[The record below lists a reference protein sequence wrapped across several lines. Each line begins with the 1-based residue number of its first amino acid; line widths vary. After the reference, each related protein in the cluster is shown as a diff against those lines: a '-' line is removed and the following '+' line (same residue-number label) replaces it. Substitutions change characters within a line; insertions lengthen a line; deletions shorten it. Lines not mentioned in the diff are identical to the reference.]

1 MSFLIMPRLCT
12 NIYKIKTRK
21 CMYGVLK
28 DMRMAYINVL
38 KLMGFIIGH
47 CSRLSNWLDY
57 YLFFSSNPDFF
68 LILCCSAQMD
78 TLYVQTARTEC
89 TTAAQP
95 AALILEILG
104 VWLWRKLQNHWNSPA
119 NTRV

>member
-1 MSFLIMPRLCT
+1 
-12 NIYKIKTRK
+12 
-21 CMYGVLK
+21 MYGVLK
-28 DMRMAYINVL
+28 DVRMAYINVV
-38 KLMGFIIGH
+38 KLMGFIIGN

-57 YLFFSSNPDFF
+57 YLFFSSNRDFF

-104 VWLWRKLQNHWNSPA
+104 VWLWRKLQNHWNSRA